1 MFEVICGLVSDDLL
15 QLQAVLTVQIKKMN
29 TAISKIVAIF
39 IFQ

>member
-1 MFEVICGLVSDDLL
+1 MFEAICGLGSDDLL
-15 QLQAVLTVQIKKMN
+15 QLQAVLTVQIKKVN